1 MGMYSYTEYCD
12 LVIRAGKK
20 EEFLKWL
27 ENHQDYKEAVEI
39 DDGDWSVY
47 IDIDGWKIIGY
58 WYEEFLKELR
68 ELNEFLEGEW
78 CLIYET
84 HEEMAIIKFGDD
96 GVKIKL
102 GQMVFTEYP
111 IEFFEKMNEDYGKMV
126 W

>member
-12 LVIRAGKK
+12 LKIRDGKK

-27 ENHQDYKEAVEI
+27 ENHQDYKEIVEI
-39 DDGDWSVY
+39 FDDDSVY
-47 IDIDGWKIIGY
+47 IEINGWKIIGY
-58 WYEEFLKELR
+58 WYEDFLKELR
-68 ELNEFLEGEW
+68 ELNEFLVGEW

-84 HEEMAIIKFGDD
+84 HEEMAIIQFGDD

-102 GQMVFTEYP
+102 GEMVFTEYP
-111 IEFFEKMNEDYGKMV
+111 IEFFEKMNEDFGKMV

>member
-12 LVIRAGKK
+12 LVIRDGKK

-27 ENHQDYKEAVEI
+27 EKHPDYKEAVEI
-39 DDGDWSVY
+39 DEDGSVY
-47 IDIDGWKIIGY
+47 INIDGWKIIGY

-68 ELNEFLEGEW
+68 ELNEFLKGEW

-84 HEEMAIIKFGDD
+84 HEEMAIIKFEDD

>member
-1 MGMYSYTEYCD
+1 MGMYSYTLYCH
-12 LVIRAGKK
+12 LIIRDGKK

-27 ENHQDYKEAVEI
+27 EKHPDYKEAVEI
-39 DDGDWSVY
+39 DEDGSVY
-47 IDIDGWKIIGY
+47 IKTDGWKIIGY

-68 ELNEFLEGEW
+68 ELNEFLKGEW

-84 HEEMAIIKFGDD
+84 HEEMAIIQFGDD

-111 IEFFEKMNEDYGKMV
+111 IEFFEKMNEDFGKMV

>member
-12 LVIRAGKK
+12 LKIRDGKK

-39 DDGDWSVY
+39 FDDDSVC
-47 IDIDGWKIIGY
+47 IEIDGWKIIGY

-68 ELNEFLEGEW
+68 ELNEFLVGEW
-78 CLIYET
+78 YLIYET
-84 HEEMAIIKFGDD
+84 HEEMAIIRFGDD

-102 GQMVFTEYP
+102 GEMVFTEYP
-111 IEFFEKMNEDYGKMV
+111 IEFFEKMNEDFGKMV

>member
-12 LVIRAGKK
+12 LKIKDGKK

-27 ENHQDYKEAVEI
+27 EKHPDYKEAVEI
-39 DDGDWSVY
+39 YGDEVN
-47 IDIDGWKIIGY
+47 IEIDGWKIIGY
-58 WYEEFLKELR
+58 WYEDFLKELR

-84 HEEMAIIKFGDD
+84 HEEMAIIQFRDD

-102 GQMVFTEYP
+102 GTMVFEEYP
-111 IEFFEKMNEDYGKMV
+111 IEFFEKMNFGKMV

>member
-12 LVIRAGKK
+12 LKIKDGKK

-39 DDGDWSVY
+39 FDDDSVY
-47 IDIDGWKIIGY
+47 IEIDGWKIIGY
-58 WYEEFLKELR
+58 WYEDFLKELR

-102 GQMVFTEYP
+102 GEMVFTEYP
-111 IEFFEKMNEDYGKMV
+111 IEFFEKMNEDFGKMV